1 MIEIIKT
8 PTRTQR
14 TRTGKREGEREP
26 MHDLKLFSGNAN
38 VALARSVANY
48 LDVELGAAEV
58 GTFSDGECAIEIG
71 ENVRGLDCFAL
82 QSTCSPQNGHLME
95 LLIMMDAL
103 KRASARRIT
112 AVIPYYGYAR
122 QDRKVRPRVPITA
135 KLVADLIHTAGAD
148 RVLCMDLHSG
158 QIQGFFNIP
167 VDNLY
172 STPLMLDAIERR
184 IGTGL
189 TVVSPDAGGTERARA
204 YAKRLDADL
213 VIIDKRR
220 EVANVAEV
228 MNIIGDVKGKACVIV
243 DDMVDTAGTLCEA
256 ARSLIEDGATAVHA
270 AITHPVLSGP
280 AIKRISESPLT
291 QVIVTDTIPL
301 RPDAV
306 DTGKFHVV
314 SVAAPI
320 GEAIRRINNE
330 ESVSSLF

>member
-1 MIEIIKT
+1 MDGRGMNEIAANDEEEK
-8 PTRTQR
+8 
-14 TRTGKREGEREP
+14 GEAQP

-38 VALARSVANY
+38 VALARSVARY

-82 QSTCSPQNGHLME
+82 QSTCSPQNSHLME
-95 LLIMMDAL
+95 LLIMIDAL

-184 IGTGL
+184 IGTDL

-204 YAKRLDADL
+204 YAKRLGADL

-220 EVANVAEV
+220 EVANEAKV
-228 MNIIGDVKGKACVIV
+228 MNIIGDVRGKTCVIV

-256 ARSLIEDGATAVHA
+256 ARCLMEEGATAVHA

-280 AIKRISESPLT
+280 ALKRIAESPLD

-301 RPDAV
+301 RSDAL
-306 DTGKFHVV
+306 DIGKLHVV

>member
-1 MIEIIKT
+1 MGDRGMTGIKE
-8 PTRTQR
+8 
-14 TRTGKREGEREP
+14 KREKGER
-26 MHDLKLFSGNAN
+26 MQDLKLFSGNAN
-38 VALARSVANY
+38 VALARSVARY

-82 QSTCSPQNGHLME
+82 QSTCSPQNSHLME
-95 LLIMMDAL
+95 LLIMIDAL

-112 AVIPYYGYAR
+112 AVMPYYGYAR

-172 STPLMLDAIERR
+172 STPLMIDAIERM
-184 IGTGL
+184 TGNDL

-204 YAKRLDADL
+204 YAKRLGADL

-228 MNIIGDVKGKACVIV
+228 MNIIGDVRGKACVIV
-243 DDMVDTAGTLCEA
+243 DDLVDTAGTLCEA
-256 ARSLIEDGATAVHA
+256 ARSLIEEGATAVHA

-301 RPDAV
+301 RPEAIDCE
-306 DTGKFHVV
+306 KLQVV
-314 SVAAPI
+314 SVATPI